1 MKYIVLDTDVP
12 IVMFANEDT
21 AKTFANYLENVSS
34 GTHYIH
40 IEKCREEDE
49 LLKVEEK

>member
-12 IVMFANEDT
+12 IVMFANKDT
-21 AKTFANYLENVSS
+21 AQAFANYLEHVS
-34 GTHYIH
+34 GDTHYIH

-49 LLKVEEK
+49 LLKEEEK